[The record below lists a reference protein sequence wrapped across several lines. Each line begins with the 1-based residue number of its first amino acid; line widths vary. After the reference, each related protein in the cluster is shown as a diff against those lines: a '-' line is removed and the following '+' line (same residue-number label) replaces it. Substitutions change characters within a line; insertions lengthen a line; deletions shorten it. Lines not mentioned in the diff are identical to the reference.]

1 MYMGQICRDKCAK
14 YVFLGGVAHGWSR
27 VLSTSTL
34 PYICEISQAEA
45 YRIDQENRDFS
56 KYILYMYHQPALY
69 KLDNIGIIISKLTRK
84 IETSGSTYN
93 IKLYCIRQIS
103 QG

>member
-1 MYMGQICRDKCAK
+1 MCAK
-14 YVFLGGVAHGWSR
+14 YVFLGGVAHGWSC

-56 KYILYMYHQPALY
+56 KYILYMYLQPTLH
-69 KLDNIGIIISKLTRK
+69 KLDNIGIILSKLTRT
-84 IETSGSTYN
+84 IETSGSTYT
-93 IKLYCIRQIS
+93 IKLHSIREIS
-103 QG
+103 KA